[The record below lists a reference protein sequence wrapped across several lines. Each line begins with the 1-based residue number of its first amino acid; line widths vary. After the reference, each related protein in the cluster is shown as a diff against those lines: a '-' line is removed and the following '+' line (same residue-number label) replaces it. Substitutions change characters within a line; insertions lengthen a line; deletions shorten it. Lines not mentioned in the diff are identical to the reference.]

1 MNRISLLAGGSVIVF
16 VICVALLFATDGDRV
31 SDGDLDSRPLML
43 YCAASNRAVMDKLI
57 QDYQL
62 EFQRRVHV
70 QYGPSQTLLSSIA
83 VSKTGD
89 LFLPADDS
97 YLKIAKQKQL
107 VTQQFPIALMHAVV
121 AVRKGNPL
129 TISMFEDLLRDDV
142 RFVQASPEMAAIG
155 KVTQGSL
162 TRLGRWDDIDAAT
175 IGYRTSVNEVAND
188 IEAGSADAGIVYDA
202 VLHTYPNLS
211 FVEVAELKN
220 ATSQVSIG
228 IIATTDQ
235 QEAAEHF
242 AHYVSS
248 SARSREHYKNYG
260 FDVRD

>member
-16 VICVALLFATDGDRV
+16 VICMALLFATDGDRT
-31 SDGDLDSRPLML
+31 SDGGFDSRPLML
-43 YCAASNRAVMDKLI
+43 YCAASNRAVMDKVI
-57 QDYQL
+57 RDYQL
-62 EFQRRVHV
+62 EFQRRIHV

-97 YLKIAKQKQL
+97 YLKIAEQKQL
-107 VTQQFPIALMHAVV
+107 VVQQFPIAMMHAVV
-121 AVRKGNPL
+121 GVRKDNPHS
-129 TISMFEDLLRDDV
+129 ISKLDDLLQDDI
-142 RFVQASPEMAAIG
+142 RFVQASPDSAAIG
-155 KVTQGSL
+155 KVTQTAL
-162 TRLGRWDDIDAAT
+162 KRLGRWDAIDAAT

-211 FVEVAELKN
+211 FVRIAELKD
-220 ATSQVSIG
+220 AASQVSIG
-228 IIATTDQ
+228 IIATTRHR
-235 QEAAEHF
+235 EAAAHF
-242 AHYVSS
+242 ARYVSR

-260 FDVRD
+260 FDTSQ

>member
-16 VICVALLFATDGDRV
+16 VICVALLFATDTNRSSDRDV
-31 SDGDLDSRPLML
+31 DTRPLML
-43 YCAASNRAVMDKLI
+43 YCAASNRGVMEQI
-57 QDYQL
+57 VRDYQR
-62 EFQRRVHV
+62 EFQRQIHV

-97 YLKIAKQKQL
+97 YLKIAEQKQL
-107 VTQQFPIALMHAVV
+107 VTQQFPIAMMHAVV
-121 AVRKGNPL
+121 AVKKDNPHA
-129 TISMFEDLLRDDV
+129 ISKLEDLLQDDI
-142 RFVQASPEMAAIG
+142 RFVQASPDSAAIG
-155 KVTQGSL
+155 KVTQTAL
-162 TRLGRWDDIDAAT
+162 KRLGRWDAIDAAT

-202 VLHTYPNLS
+202 VLHTYPNLTL
-211 FVEVAELKN
+211 VRIAELQN

-228 IIATTDQ
+228 IIATTNHL
-235 QEAAEHF
+235 EAAEHF
-242 AHYVSS
+242 ARYVSR

-260 FDVRD
+260 FDVSD